1 MRVCVKNGGVE
12 DEVED
17 EVDVRLFQLA
27 MKLRVS
33 FEDGDED
40 RVDSLR

>member
-1 MRVCVKNGGVE
+1 MRVCVK

-17 EVDVRLFQLA
+17 EDEVDVSLFELRV
-27 MKLRVS
+27 KLRVL

-40 RVDSLR
+40 QVDSLR

>member
-1 MRVCVKNGGVE
+1 LRVCVK

-17 EVDVRLFQLA
+17 EDEVDVSLFELRV
-27 MKLRVS
+27 KLRVL

-40 RVDSLR
+40 QVDSLR

>member
-1 MRVCVKNGGVE
+1 MRVCVKDGVE

-17 EVDVRLFQLA
+17 EVDVSLFELRV
-27 MKLRVS
+27 KLRVL

-40 RVDSLR
+40 QVDS